1 MVNLTNRQ
9 RGLLRLANQ
18 LSQNL
23 VTDNTDNGLN
33 HNFSVDLPGVD
44 FDAGFNLD
52 FGTDDGTDT
61 PVDPSP
67 STPET
72 LRDVLLELQN
82 EQVEVTTP
90 FGPVTGTVIS
100 VQNDY
105 VVLVEADGSQ
115 ILVPIESIELV
126 SEL

>member
-1 MVNLTNRQ
+1 MNEMVNLTNRQ

-23 VTDNTDNGLN
+23 VNDNTDNGLS

-44 FDAGFNLD
+44 FDAGLNLD
-52 FGTDDGTDT
+52 LGTNDETDT
-61 PVDPSP
+61 PADPSP

-82 EQVEVTTP
+82 EQVEVTTH
-90 FGPVTGTVIS
+90 
-100 VQNDY
+100 
-105 VVLVEADGSQ
+105 LAR
-115 ILVPIESIELV
+115 
-126 SEL
+126 

>member
-23 VTDNTDNGLN
+23 VNDNTDNGLN

-44 FDAGFNLD
+44 FDGGLNLN
-52 FGTDDGTDT
+52 FGKDDETDT
-61 PVDPSP
+61 TDPSP
-67 STPET
+67 SAPET
-72 LRDVLLELQN
+72 LRDVFLRLQN

-90 FGPVTGTVIS
+90 FGPVTGTVIA

-105 VVLVEADGSQ
+105 VALVEADGSQ
-115 ILVPIESIELV
+115 TLIPFANIELV

>member
-23 VTDNTDNGLN
+23 NNDNTDNGLN
-33 HNFSVDLPGVD
+33 FSVDLPGFD
-44 FDAGFNLD
+44 FDAGFNVDL
-52 FGTDDGTDT
+52 GTDDETVT

-115 ILVPIESIELV
+115 VLVPIESIELV